1 MNRWMSS
8 TTGCNN
14 LNAITMTVH
23 DVLAVK
29 YVYDVVAVINYE
41 ATRRQQL
48 NQQVQRRLLLLFS

>member
-8 TTGCNN
+8 ITGCNN

-29 YVYDVVAVINYE
+29 CVYDVVAVI
-41 ATRRQQL
+41 
-48 NQQVQRRLLLLFS
+48 S